1 MGSVEKSATTLK
13 CVAKGNVWT
22 HPVMRDTV
30 ANATRSAATEV
41 HVSMGYA
48 AMLIKELYW
57 CFSGSNN

>member
-30 ANATRSAATEV
+30 ASATRSAATEV

-48 AMLIKELYW
+48 AMLIKELY
-57 CFSGSNN
+57 